1 MHGKLYQSIC
11 SSISSSCLFELYPL
25 NKDNKVHCC
34 GFFLNLPN
42 LEGTQWS
49 MTIQVE
55 VVRLHIQVQGALMFL
70 SVQTKSPRKLSQKD
84 NLRVFKGI

>member
-1 MHGKLYQSIC
+1 
-11 SSISSSCLFELYPL
+11 
-25 NKDNKVHCC
+25 
-34 GFFLNLPN
+34 
-42 LEGTQWS
+42 

>member
-1 MHGKLYQSIC
+1 
-11 SSISSSCLFELYPL
+11 
-25 NKDNKVHCC
+25 
-34 GFFLNLPN
+34 
-42 LEGTQWS
+42 

-70 SVQTKSPRKLSQKD
+70 SVQTKNPRKLSQKD